1 MKHIDTLIS
10 RYPVLAPLQESIV
23 QAVKMIEDM
32 HFSGGKLLLCGNGG
46 SAADCE
52 HISGELLKGFL
63 LPRPQH
69 ISGFEKLQG
78 GIAAIPLPSLS
89 ALISAFSND
98 VAPELVYAQLTNVL
112 AAENDVLFCIST
124 SGNSKN
130 VVLAAHLAKIKNI
143 KTIALTGRDGGELK
157 QLCTACICVPETETF
172 KVQELHL
179 PVYHAI
185 CAQCEED
192 IFG

>member
-1 MKHIDTLIS
+1 M
-10 RYPVLAPLQESIV
+10 
-23 QAVKMIEDM
+23 
-32 HFSGGKLLLCGNGG
+32 
-46 SAADCE
+46 
-52 HISGELLKGFL
+52 
-63 LPRPQH
+63 
-69 ISGFEKLQG
+69 
-78 GIAAIPLPSLS
+78 
-89 ALISAFSND
+89 
-98 VAPELVYAQLTNVL
+98 
-112 AAENDVLFCIST
+112 
-124 SGNSKN
+124 
-130 VVLAAHLAKIKNI
+130 LAAHLAKIKNI